1 MNFIQPIFVNQTDS
15 ILQGKLGLENA
26 SFPLTDICERIQKDI
41 DVGVSDFLLFV
52 TPNTKTDSPDWQFQ
66 AQVVN
71 HIKSKFNK
79 QVNLAVDVC
88 MCSTTLD
95 GHCCILDKP
104 QTTQALFIDLGRKL
118 KQAGADILA
127 PSDMQKDTVKNLK
140 IETQLPILS
149 YIKFRSN
156 FYSSFRDLA
165 DSKPSSERFYQISVA
180 DPYSAKIIASQY
192 DKDGADYLMLKPGM
206 TTIDLIGMIKCN
218 TYKPVGVYQV
228 SDEYLGLPTDKH
240 LYETYQIFD
249 RVGCDFMVTYGARK
263 LVTMVSK

>member
-104 QTTQALFIDLGRKL
+104 QTTQALFIDR
-118 KQAGADILA
+118 
-127 PSDMQKDTVKNLK
+127 
-140 IETQLPILS
+140 
-149 YIKFRSN
+149 
-156 FYSSFRDLA
+156 
-165 DSKPSSERFYQISVA
+165 
-180 DPYSAKIIASQY
+180 
-192 DKDGADYLMLKPGM
+192 
-206 TTIDLIGMIKCN
+206 
-218 TYKPVGVYQV
+218 
-228 SDEYLGLPTDKH
+228 
-240 LYETYQIFD
+240 
-249 RVGCDFMVTYGARK
+249 
-263 LVTMVSK
+263 